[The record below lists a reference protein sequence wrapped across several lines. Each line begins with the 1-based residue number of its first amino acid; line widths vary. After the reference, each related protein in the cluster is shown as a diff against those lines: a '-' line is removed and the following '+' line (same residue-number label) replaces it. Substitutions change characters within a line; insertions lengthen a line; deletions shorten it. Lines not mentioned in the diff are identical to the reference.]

1 MTSPWPFAIWGIDLI
16 GELPKSKGGVKYA
29 VVAVDYFTNWAEA
42 APLAT
47 ITTKK
52 IKDFVFNSIVC
63 RFGIPYK
70 LISDN
75 GKQFDS
81 KELRGLCDDLGIKK
95 DFAPVHPQSNGQTEA
110 VNKIIKHTLKT
121 KLEDSKENW
130 PEELP
135 MVVWSYNTT
144 PKTTTG
150 ESPFVLAYGCEA
162 MVTIEIGAVSFRR
175 DYFDKLDNDANH
187 RLYLDMIEEIRA
199 TSQIRLAACQQRTAR
214 YYNSKVKAHPFQ
226 VGDLACS
233 QKSCAQLQE
242 PLAWSFRC
250 KLGRPLQGK
259 SHTMERNLQIGRPKW
274 KVCSAPLECGTFEE
288 ILSVAE
294 GCID

>member
-1 MTSPWPFAIWGIDLI
+1 MWGIDLI
-16 GELPKSKGGVKYA
+16 GELPKAKGGVMYA
-29 VVAVDYFTNWAEA
+29 VVAVDYFTKWAEA

-95 DFAPVHPQSNGQTEA
+95 DFAVVYHPQSNGQTEA

-121 KLEDSKENW
+121 KLEDSKGNW
-130 PEELP
+130 PEELT
-135 MVVWSYNTT
+135 MVLWSYNTT
-144 PKTTTG
+144 PRTTTG
-150 ESPFVLAYGCEA
+150 ESPFVLAYGCKA
-162 MVTIEIGAVSFRR
+162 MVLIEVGAGSFRR
-175 DYFDKLDNDANH
+175 DYFEKVNNDANQ

-199 TSQIRLAACQQRTAR
+199 TSQIRLAAYQQGTAR

-226 VGDLACS
+226 VGDLVLRKVVLNNKNPQYGVGANWEGHYRV
-233 QKSCAQLQE
+233 KVILWKGTYRLE
-242 PLAWSFRC
+242 DLEGKPVP
-250 KLGRPLQGK
+250 RPW
-259 SHTMERNLQIGRPKW
+259 N
-274 KVCSAPLECGTFEE
+274 
-288 ILSVAE
+288 AE
-294 GCID
+294 HLKKYYQ